1 MYTWFNY
8 HPIPFRLHFS
18 LSQTT
23 IECLLEQ
30 NAQLRNNMKNT
41 ATSVVSAV
49 AAQPAQISAL
59 QPQPHNQVEKQQLPI
74 VTSCCQI

>member
-1 MYTWFNY
+1 MF
-8 HPIPFRLHFS
+8 FS
-18 LSQTT
+18 SPQTT

-30 NAQLRNNMKNT
+30 NAQLRTNMKNT

-59 QPQPHNQVEKQQLPI
+59 QPQPHSQV
-74 VTSCCQI
+74 

>member
-1 MYTWFNY
+1 MNY
-8 HPIPFRLHFS
+8 HPIYTALF

-59 QPQPHNQVEKQQLPI
+59 QPQPHNQVENQQLQI
-74 VTSCCQI
+74 VTSCCQM